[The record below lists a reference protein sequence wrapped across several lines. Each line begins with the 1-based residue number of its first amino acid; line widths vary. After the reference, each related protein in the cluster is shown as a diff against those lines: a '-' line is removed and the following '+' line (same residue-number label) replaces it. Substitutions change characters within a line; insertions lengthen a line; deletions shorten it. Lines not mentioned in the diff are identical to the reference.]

1 MKQLLHPDPEK
12 RMTSSDYLRHP
23 WVQGLTAS
31 WDQKIDN
38 AYKRHLMMNFKRH
51 ISSHF
56 AQARKIDELELREIF
71 NSIDIARNGVL
82 DANELRMALRSA
94 GETDEEII
102 TKIVSSMNFQRN
114 GSRVE
119 GVTFDEFKRMMM
131 DEE

>member
-1 MKQLLHPDPEK
+1 
-12 RMTSSDYLRHP
+12 
-23 WVQGLTAS
+23 
-31 WDQKIDN
+31 
-38 AYKRHLMMNFKRH
+38 
-51 ISSHF
+51 
-56 AQARKIDELELREIF
+56 
-71 NSIDIARNGVL
+71 
-82 DANELRMALRSA
+82 MALRSA